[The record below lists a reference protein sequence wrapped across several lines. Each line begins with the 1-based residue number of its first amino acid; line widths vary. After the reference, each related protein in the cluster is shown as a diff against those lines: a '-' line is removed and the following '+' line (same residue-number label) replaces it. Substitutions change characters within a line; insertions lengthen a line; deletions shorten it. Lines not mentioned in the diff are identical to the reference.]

1 MDNTPE
7 NKMEFLDSTESET
20 VAEPD
25 NQNSV
30 ELKEEKEPERAE
42 NDFPIETIEETQNEP
57 VIEQQEEK
65 EPFEETV
72 ITPVKA
78 VGNYYYNNDFNEPK
92 PTPQK
97 KQKARF
103 SFATVI
109 VSVVLSLLV
118 GVGTSVFLLGIN
130 NQKGAPNNSNNS
142 GTITKNEIVSTSENL
157 GVVEAVY
164 KKAGPSVV
172 GIRATVNSNSFFE
185 STGDG
190 SGVIYSEDGYIITNY
205 HVIAGGSSSGFDGN
219 TTYSGIASKIDV
231 YLSSDTE
238 TAIPAKVIGYNS
250 AYDIAVIK
258 IDKKGLTAINIGDS
272 KKLNVGQFVVA
283 IGSPGGLQFMSSVT
297 YGVIGG
303 LNRTLQ
309 VESETVGLI
318 QTDAA
323 INPGNSGGALVDTK
337 GNLIG
342 INSSKL
348 VDTSYEGMGFA
359 IPVNEVV
366 EMCERIIESGNSAT
380 PYIGIEVSTAYD
392 ADTLKALGFPTG
404 AVVSSVTSGGPADK
418 AGLQRADIITK
429 FNGKEIKSFETFRNI
444 LSKCKPEET
453 VPIEVFRGGK
463 TYQTT
468 ITIGTNNQVE

>member
-1 MDNTPE
+1 MDNNSEKE
-7 NKMEFLDSTESET
+7 NMFFGSEKNENTENINIENENGSSFE
-20 VAEPD
+20 VEEKNEYEPPF
-25 NQNSV
+25 SV
-30 ELKEEKEPERAE
+30 PNKEEQPYNTVPNFEPEAVKPPQNFE
-42 NDFPIETIEETQNEP
+42 NRVFYSDIP
-57 VIEQQEEK
+57 EK
-65 EPFEETV
+65 F
-72 ITPVKA
+72 
-78 VGNYYYNNDFNEPK
+78 EPK
-92 PTPQK
+92 PK

-109 VSVVLSLLV
+109 TSVVLSLAV
-118 GVGTSVFLLGIN
+118 GVGSSLAVIN
-130 NQKGAPNNSNNS
+130 LNKTTEAENKNT
-142 GTITKNEIVSTSENL
+142 TITNNEIISTSENL

-172 GIRATVNSNSFFE
+172 GIRATVSSNSFFE

-205 HVIAGGSSSGFDGN
+205 HVIAGGTTKGYDGT

-231 YLSSDTE
+231 YLSEDTE
-238 TAIPAKVIGYNS
+238 TSISASVVGYNS
-250 AYDIAVIK
+250 SYDIAVIK
-258 IDKKGLTAINIGDS
+258 INKKGLTPITIGNS
-272 KKLNVGQFVVA
+272 EKLKVGQFVVA

-323 INPGNSGGALVDTK
+323 INPGNSGGALVDTSGK
-337 GNLIG
+337 LIG

-366 EMCERIIESGNSAT
+366 EMCKKIIKSGNSAT
-380 PYIGIEVSTAYD
+380 PYIGIEISTAYD
-392 ADTLKALGFPTG
+392 SDTLKALGFPSG

-418 AGLQRADIITK
+418 AGIQRADIITS
-429 FNGKEIKSFETFRNI
+429 FNGKEITSYETFRNA
-444 LSKCKPEET
+444 LSKCKPEDT
-453 VPIEVFRGGK
+453 VPVEIYRSGQ
-463 TYQTT
+463 TYKTT
-468 ITIGTNNQVE
+468 ITIGTNNKVE